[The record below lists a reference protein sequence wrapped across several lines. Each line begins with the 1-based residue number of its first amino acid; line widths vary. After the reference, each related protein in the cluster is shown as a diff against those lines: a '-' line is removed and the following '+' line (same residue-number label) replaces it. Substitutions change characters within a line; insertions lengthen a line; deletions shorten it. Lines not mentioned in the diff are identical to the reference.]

1 MASWLS
7 ILEFCR
13 EWKREI
19 KRYGVA
25 LIILVSALCTGR
37 WGVALMVPPA
47 VFIMFAA
54 DRWGEP
60 YRQRGASL
68 TKKKKS

>member
-1 MASWLS
+1 MDTWLS

-19 KRYGVA
+19 QRYGVA
-25 LIILVSALCTGR
+25 LLIMVSAMCTGR
-37 WGVALMVPPA
+37 WTVAMLVPLA
-47 VFIMFAA
+47 AFIMFAA

-60 YRQRGASL
+60 YRKRGEGL